1 MTGVIVNSDGDIKWV
16 LNGTWDNKM
25 EAAKVVN
32 SSQKFVKGSSKPVVE
47 TGTPKLIW
55 KRVFPP

>member
-1 MTGVIVNSDGDIKWV
+1 MTGVVVNKDDQIKWV

-25 EAAKVVN
+25 EASRVVN
-32 SSQKFVKGSSKPVVE
+32 SSQKSEKNSKPVIE
-47 TGTPKLIW
+47 TETPKLIW